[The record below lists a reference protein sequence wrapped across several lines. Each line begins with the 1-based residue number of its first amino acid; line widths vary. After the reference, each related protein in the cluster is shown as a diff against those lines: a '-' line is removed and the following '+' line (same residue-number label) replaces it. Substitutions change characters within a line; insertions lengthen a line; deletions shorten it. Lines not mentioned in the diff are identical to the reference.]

1 MASAQKPNY
10 LVAWWR
16 LMRFDK
22 PIGTLLLLWPTL
34 WALWLAAG
42 GLPDTHNLA
51 IFIAGVVVMRAA
63 GCVINDY
70 ADRHIDGHVSRTQA
84 RPIAAGHISP
94 QAALFGFACLLLLAL
109 ALVLQTNRMTLYL
122 SVGAVALASLYPF
135 MKRHTHLPQ
144 VVLGA
149 AFAWSIPMAFAAV
162 TGELDRGIWLVYTG
176 VVLWTV
182 AYDTYYAMVDR
193 RDDLRIGVKST
204 AILFGESDLTIIFWL
219 QVMALAALAMA
230 GSHFE
235 RGLWYYA
242 GLLAAGLL
250 FIWQQWVARKRD
262 GAGSFSAFLNNN
274 WVGLVI
280 FAGIA
285 LDYQQQV

>member
-1 MASAQKPNY
+1 MANAQQPNY

-42 GLPDTHNLA
+42 GVPDTKNLA

-70 ADRHIDGHVSRTQA
+70 ADRHIDGHVSRTKA

-109 ALVLQTNRMTLYL
+109 ALVLQTNRFTLFL
-122 SVGAVALASLYPF
+122 SFGALALASLYPF

-193 RDDLRIGVKST
+193 RDDLKIGVKST
-204 AILFGESDLTIIFWL
+204 AILFGENDLTIIFCL
-219 QVMALAALAMA
+219 QVMALGALAMA
-230 GSHFE
+230 GSHFD

-242 GLLAAGLL
+242 GLLVAGFL

-262 GAGSFSAFLNNN
+262 AAGSFAAFLNNH

-280 FAGIA
+280 FAGLA
-285 LDYQQQV
+285 LDYPLE